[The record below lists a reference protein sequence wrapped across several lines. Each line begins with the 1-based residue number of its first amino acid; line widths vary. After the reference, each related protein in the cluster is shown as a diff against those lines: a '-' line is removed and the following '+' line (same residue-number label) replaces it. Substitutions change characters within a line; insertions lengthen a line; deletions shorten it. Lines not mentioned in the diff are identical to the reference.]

1 MRGLRQSLVA
11 VVFTSL
17 FACTV
22 VSAERVQ
29 TPAERAEFIA
39 TTLRQTPRWW
49 QVPQTDVKER
59 ARITDIYVKLA
70 HYPNEDLRA
79 GINLLLD
86 ESWPRSMM
94 DRLNPTGAID
104 KVFAFLR
111 VVFDVPPTLDRAD
124 RLYQTFGNPIVGET
138 AEAID
143 FLWPYTIDRHGKL
156 RLTGTLGMYMGQPPD
171 LTEEFDTMARTLN
184 RRLPPTAEYMA
195 HLEQHEPFQQ
205 GYERHKSECAK
216 IGNVALIT
224 RTTPDGNPAS
234 FTCVS
239 PTDPRYRAQHVME
252 QTHPHGPRASAS
264 GSHWARYRRGHKS
277 DWWSSERADNRW
289 RRCVRMGEYDFTLCA
304 AHDPLGQGSN
314 LSVFHP
320 ALYGPCHQDNQAVCV
335 DREARRVLDLPW
347 KARCSAVSLINL
359 AAASHQYLERAMP
372 QTGNPRRRWRGPR
385 RTDCVRYEH

>member
-94 DRLNPTGAID
+94 DRLNPTGALD

-184 RRLPPTAEYMA
+184 RRFPPTAEYMA

-216 IGNVALIT
+216 TGNVALIT

-252 QTHPHGPRASAS
+252 QEPIPTDLGPVLQALIGHDIAVATNLIGGPQSEPIIDGDVVYEWGSMTLHSVPHTTLWDKDRTSACS
-264 GSHWARYRRGHKS
+264 IQLFTDPATRTIKRFAWTEKRGGCWTYLGKL
-277 DWWSSERADNRW
+277 DA
-289 RRCVRMGEYDFTLCA
+289 
-304 AHDPLGQGSN
+304 PL
-314 LSVFHP
+314 F
-320 ALYGPCHQDNQAVCV
+320 
-335 DREARRVLDLPW
+335 R
-347 KARCSAVSLINL
+347 
-359 AAASHQYLERAMP
+359 
-372 QTGNPRRRWRGPR
+372 
-385 RTDCVRYEH
+385 